1 MKTAIIII
9 LIVISMLILMGPV
22 MCFVSRLNHV
32 NPFILEEE
40 DPNSDP
46 KSLILVTILRPL
58 FIPLWLEKKLMDKI
72 KSRKIK

>member
-72 KSRKIK
+72 KSRKKK